1 VRIVP
6 LTLPACVLTPEA
18 AAIANGWLRHLEVVR
33 GASPQ
38 TLVAYAR
45 DLEAFFRFVSDLH
58 ERAVDADRLAALT
71 LRDFRAF
78 LSALQ
83 EEDYSRAR
91 IARALSCLRS
101 FYHHLRREEILINDA
116 VRNLASPKRGKAL
129 PKALPVTDID
139 SLLAAIAARPAEGW
153 VALRDKALTLLL
165 YGCGLRISEALNL
178 NCRDW
183 PTSGPLTVTGKRNK
197 QRQVPVLPVVRQ
209 AVSAYLDRRPASWLG
224 RLPPDSPLFIG
235 VQGKRLQAAV
245 FQRILVDLRRGLGL
259 PEHATPHSLR
269 HSFATHILQN
279 GGDLRAIQELLGHA
293 SLSTTS
299 LYTATD
305 PAHLAR
311 VHALAHPRS
320 RSKPSSP

>member
-1 VRIVP
+1 MR
-6 LTLPACVLTPEA
+6 LTLPACVLTSEA
-18 AAIANGWLRHLEVVR
+18 AAIVNGWLLHLEAVR

-38 TLVAYAR
+38 TLVAYR
-45 DLEAFFRFVSDLH
+45 HDLEAFFRFMSDAHEKAVSDDL
-58 ERAVDADRLAALT
+58 LAAFT

-116 VRNLASPKRGKAL
+116 AASLASPRRGKAL
-129 PKALPVTDID
+129 PKALPVTDVE
-139 SLLAAIAARPAEGW
+139 SLLAAIATRPADGW
-153 VALRDKALTLLL
+153 VALRDRALTLLL

-183 PTSGPLTVTGKRNK
+183 PYSGPLMVIGKRNK
-197 QRQVPVLPVVRQ
+197 ERQLPVLPVVRE
-209 AVSAYLDRRPASWLG
+209 AMNAYLSRRPGWRIG

-245 FQRILVDLRRGLGL
+245 FQRILVNLRRELGL
-259 PEHATPHSLR
+259 PEHTTPHSLR

-311 VHALAHPRS
+311 VHALAHPRG
-320 RSKPSSP
+320 RK

>member
-1 VRIVP
+1 MR

-18 AAIANGWLRHLEVVR
+18 AAIANGWLMRLEVVR

-38 TLVAYAR
+38 TLVAYR
-45 DLEAFFRFVSDLH
+45 QDLEAFFRFASDTR
-58 ERAVDADRLAALT
+58 ETAVDEELLGALT

-78 LSALQ
+78 LSMLQ

-101 FYHHLRREEILINDA
+101 FYHDLRREGILVNDA
-116 VRNLASPKRGKAL
+116 AASLASPRRGKAL

-139 SLLAAIAARPAEGW
+139 SLLAALAARPADGW
-153 VALRDKALTLLL
+153 VALRDKALALLL
-165 YGCGLRISEALNL
+165 YGCGLRISEALAL
-178 NCRDW
+178 DCRDW
-183 PTSGPLTVTGKRNK
+183 PASGPLTVIGKRNK
-197 QRQVPVLPVVRQ
+197 QRQVPVLPVVREG
-209 AVSAYLDRRPASWLG
+209 VGAYLARRPGG
-224 RLPPDSPLFIG
+224 RLWGVAPDSPLFIG

-245 FQRILVDLRRGLGL
+245 FQRILVGLRRELGL

-311 VHALAHPRS
+311 VHALAHPRA
-320 RSKPSSP
+320 RKTTDA